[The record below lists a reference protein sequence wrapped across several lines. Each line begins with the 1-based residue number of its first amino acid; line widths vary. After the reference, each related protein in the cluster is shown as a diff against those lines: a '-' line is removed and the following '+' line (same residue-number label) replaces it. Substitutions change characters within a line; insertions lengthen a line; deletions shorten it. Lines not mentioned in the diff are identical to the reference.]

1 MKLRSVIKFVADME
15 RAVAFHRDSLKL
27 PLKFAAP
34 DRSEF
39 DTGGTTL
46 ALHPA
51 AEGHPAGSVELAY
64 GGDDLDAFYAARAV
78 NGIVFVRPPTELPGR
93 RIARF
98 LDSEGCETSVGG

>member
-1 MKLRSVIKFVADME
+1 ME

-51 AEGHPAGSVELAY
+51 AEGHPAGSVEL
-64 GGDDLDAFYAARAV
+64 DLDVFYEARTV
-78 NGIVFVRPPTELPGR
+78 NGIVLVRPPTELPGR

-98 LDSEGCETSVGG
+98 LDSEGWETSVGG